1 MLLMKSAGV
10 DVFDVYRTCHSEV
23 NAVA

>member
-1 MLLMKSAGV
+1 MFLMKSGGV
-10 DVFDVYRTCHSEV
+10 DVFDVYGACHSEV